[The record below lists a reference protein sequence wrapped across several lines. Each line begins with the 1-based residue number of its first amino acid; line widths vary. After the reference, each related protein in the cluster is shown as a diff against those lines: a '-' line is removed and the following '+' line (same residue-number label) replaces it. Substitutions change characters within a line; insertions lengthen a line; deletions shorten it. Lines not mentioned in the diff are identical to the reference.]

1 VNDGRPR
8 FKVVS
13 ISGFS
18 QGKSPKP
25 MTSWYVL
32 DRAVCHRIVA
42 TFVKSGNQHG
52 VKHHP
57 NPEAAARQ
65 LAARLEDEH
74 GS

>member
-1 VNDGRPR
+1 MNDGRPR

-13 ISGFS
+13 VSGFS
-18 QGKSPKP
+18 QQSPRP
-25 MTSWYVL
+25 ITSWYVL

-42 TFVKSGNQHG
+42 TFVRGGTRRG

-57 NPEAAARQ
+57 NPEAAARE
-65 LAARLEDEH
+65 LAARLEHEH